1 MDFQENRRPDEQET
15 GSAQQPSS
23 PADNNNTPQ
32 AENNG
37 ASPQQNGQPC
47 QNRPPC
53 GNGTPIRLRSS
64 HTRIRTA
71 PGSRP
76 TEIFGTIHDQ
86 TRRNLIET
94 ICHTAAAIRTKIRI
108 HTRMDIVPAITV
120 SKTVLRTIIHIIT
133 GALISCLFR
142 YRAVILPKPL

>member
-1 MDFQENRRPDEQET
+1 MNRKQALHNSLLLRLTIIIHHRPKTTALPRSRTGSPVRTGLPAET
-15 GSAQQPSS
+15 G
-23 PADNNNTPQ
+23 
-32 AENNG
+32 
-37 ASPQQNGQPC
+37 
-47 QNRPPC
+47 RL
-53 GNGTPIRLRSS
+53 IRLRSS